1 MNKNKI
7 RFTANAAM
15 IAALYVAL
23 TWLCA
28 LVGLDKGVIQMR
40 LSEALCV
47 LPAFT
52 GAAVPGL
59 FVGCLLANL
68 LTGSALPDII
78 FGSLA
83 TLIGALGA
91 YFLRRRKWLVPLPT
105 VLANTLIIPFV
116 LRFAYGAEGTIPYF
130 MLTVGAGEV
139 ISAYIC
145 GMLSKFAKDDVNYV
159 LGFYILDFSLVFVAI
174 LIYLRNRRLDKS
186 KAAGARRVDPPAS
199 RHF

>member
-1 MNKNKI
+1 MNRNL
-7 RFTANAAM
+7 RFLCRGALV
-15 IAALYVAL
+15 AALYVVL

-116 LRFAYGAEGTIPYF
+116 LRFAYGAEGSIPYF

-145 GMLSKFAKDDVNYV
+145 GMLLYAA
-159 LGFYILDFSLVFVAI
+159 LE
-174 LIYLRNRRLDKS
+174 RR
-186 KAAGARRVDPPAS
+186 AANL
-199 RHF
+199 FK

>member
-1 MNKNKI
+1 MNRNL
-7 RFTANAAM
+7 RFLCRGALV
-15 IAALYVAL
+15 AALYVVL

-28 LVGLDKGVIQMR
+28 LVGMSSGVIQVR

-68 LTGSALPDII
+68 LTGSALPDVV

-105 VLANTLIIPFV
+105 VLANVLIIPFV

-130 MLTVGAGEV
+130 MRTVGAGEV

-145 GMLSKFAKDDVNYV
+145 GMLLYAA
-159 LGFYILDFSLVFVAI
+159 LV
-174 LIYLRNRRLDKS
+174 RQ
-186 KAAGARRVDPPAS
+186 KAQL
-199 RHF
+199 FK

>member
-1 MNKNKI
+1 MNRNL
-7 RFTANAAM
+7 RFLCRGAL
-15 IAALYVAL
+15 IAALYVVL

-68 LTGSALPDII
+68 LTGSALPDVV

-116 LRFAYGAEGTIPYF
+116 LRFAYGAEGSIPYF

-145 GMLSKFAKDDVNYV
+145 GMV
-159 LGFYILDFSLVFVAI
+159 LYAALE
-174 LIYLRNRRLDKS
+174 RR
-186 KAAGARRVDPPAS
+186 KAQL
-199 RHF
+199 FK

>member
-1 MNKNKI
+1 MNRNL
-7 RFTANAAM
+7 RFLCRGAL
-15 IAALYVAL
+15 IAALYVVL

-28 LVGLDKGVIQMR
+28 LVGMSSGVIQVR

-116 LRFAYGAEGTIPYF
+116 LRFAYGAEGSIPYF

-145 GMLSKFAKDDVNYV
+145 GMLLYAA
-159 LGFYILDFSLVFVAI
+159 LE
-174 LIYLRNRRLDKS
+174 RR
-186 KAAGARRVDPPAS
+186 AANL
-199 RHF
+199 FK

>member
-1 MNKNKI
+1 MNRNL
-7 RFTANAAM
+7 RFLCRGALV
-15 IAALYVAL
+15 AALYVVL

-145 GMLSKFAKDDVNYV
+145 GMPLYAA
-159 LGFYILDFSLVFVAI
+159 LE
-174 LIYLRNRRLDKS
+174 RR
-186 KAAGARRVDPPAS
+186 AANL
-199 RHF
+199 FK

>member
-1 MNKNKI
+1 MNRNL
-7 RFTANAAM
+7 RFLCRGALV
-15 IAALYVAL
+15 AALYVVL

-68 LTGSALPDII
+68 LTGSALPDVV

-130 MLTVGAGEV
+130 MLTVGIGEV

-145 GMLSKFAKDDVNYV
+145 GMLLYV
-159 LGFYILDFSLVFVAI
+159 AVD
-174 LIYLRNRRLDKS
+174 RR
-186 KAAGARRVDPPAS
+186 KAQLFG
-199 RHF
+199 

>member
-1 MNKNKI
+1 MNRNL
-7 RFTANAAM
+7 RFLCRGALV
-15 IAALYVAL
+15 AALYVVL

-68 LTGSALPDII
+68 LTGSALPDVV

-91 YFLRRRKWLVPLPT
+91 YFLCRRKWLVPLPT

-116 LRFAYGAEGTIPYF
+116 LRFAYGAEGSIPYF

-145 GMLSKFAKDDVNYV
+145 GMLLYAA
-159 LGFYILDFSLVFVAI
+159 LV
-174 LIYLRNRRLDKS
+174 RQ
-186 KAAGARRVDPPAS
+186 KAPL
-199 RHF
+199 FK

>member
-1 MNKNKI
+1 MNRNL
-7 RFTANAAM
+7 RFLCRGALV
-15 IAALYVAL
+15 AALYVVL

-28 LVGLDKGVIQMR
+28 LVGMSSDVIQVR

-59 FVGCLLANL
+59 FAGCLLANL

-91 YFLRRRKWLVPLPT
+91 YLLRRHKWLVPLPT
-105 VLANTLIIPFV
+105 VLANVLIIPFV

-145 GMLSKFAKDDVNYV
+145 GMLLYAA
-159 LGFYILDFSLVFVAI
+159 LV
-174 LIYLRNRRLDKS
+174 RQ
-186 KAAGARRVDPPAS
+186 KAQL
-199 RHF
+199 FK

>member
-1 MNKNKI
+1 MNRNL
-7 RFTANAAM
+7 RFLCRGALV
-15 IAALYVAL
+15 AALYVVL

-28 LVGLDKGVIQMR
+28 LAGLDKGVIQMR

-91 YFLRRRKWLVPLPT
+91 YFLRRHKWLVPLPT
-105 VLANTLIIPFV
+105 VLANVLIIPPV

-130 MLTVGAGEV
+130 MLTVGAGEI

-145 GMLSKFAKDDVNYV
+145 GMLLYAALS
-159 LGFYILDFSLVFVAI
+159 
-174 LIYLRNRRLDKS
+174 RRATHLFK
-186 KAAGARRVDPPAS
+186 
-199 RHF
+199 

>member
-1 MNKNKI
+1 MNRNL
-7 RFTANAAM
+7 RFLCRGALV
-15 IAALYVAL
+15 AALYVVL

-68 LTGSALPDII
+68 LTGSALPDVV

-91 YFLRRRKWLVPLPT
+91 YFLRRHKWLVPLPT
-105 VLANTLIIPFV
+105 VLANMLIIPFV

-145 GMLSKFAKDDVNYV
+145 GMLLYAA
-159 LGFYILDFSLVFVAI
+159 LV
-174 LIYLRNRRLDKS
+174 RQ
-186 KAAGARRVDPPAS
+186 KAQL
-199 RHF
+199 FK

>member
-1 MNKNKI
+1 MNRNL
-7 RFTANAAM
+7 RFLCRGALV
-15 IAALYVAL
+15 AALYVAL

-68 LTGSALPDII
+68 LTGSALPDVV

-105 VLANTLIIPFV
+105 VLANVLIIPPV

-145 GMLSKFAKDDVNYV
+145 GMLLY
-159 LGFYILDFSLVFVAI
+159 
-174 LIYLRNRRLDKS
+174 
-186 KAAGARRVDPPAS
+186 AALARRAANL
-199 RHF
+199 FK

>member
-1 MNKNKI
+1 MN
-7 RFTANAAM
+7 FHESQSSFSLPLV
-15 IAALYVAL
+15 AALYVVL

-28 LVGLDKGVIQMR
+28 LVGLDKGVIQLR

-68 LTGSALPDII
+68 LTGSALPDVV

-91 YFLRRRKWLVPLPT
+91 YLLRRRKWLVPLPT
-105 VLANTLIIPFV
+105 VLANALIIPFV

-145 GMLSKFAKDDVNYV
+145 GMLLYAA
-159 LGFYILDFSLVFVAI
+159 LVRQKVQLF
-174 LIYLRNRRLDKS
+174 K
-186 KAAGARRVDPPAS
+186 
-199 RHF
+199 

>member
-1 MNKNKI
+1 MNRNL
-7 RFTANAAM
+7 RFLCRGALV
-15 IAALYVAL
+15 AALYVVL

-28 LVGLDKGVIQMR
+28 LVGMSSGVIQVR

-68 LTGSALPDII
+68 LTGSALPDVV

-91 YFLRRRKWLVPLPT
+91 YFLRRHKWLVPLPT
-105 VLANTLIIPFV
+105 VLANVLIIPFV
-116 LRFAYGAEGTIPYF
+116 LRFAYSLEGTIPYF

-145 GMLSKFAKDDVNYV
+145 GMLLYAA
-159 LGFYILDFSLVFVAI
+159 LV
-174 LIYLRNRRLDKS
+174 RQ
-186 KAAGARRVDPPAS
+186 KAQL
-199 RHF
+199 FK

>member
-1 MNKNKI
+1 MNRNL
-7 RFTANAAM
+7 RFLCRGAL
-15 IAALYVAL
+15 IAALYVVL

-68 LTGSALPDII
+68 LTGSALPDVV

-91 YFLRRRKWLVPLPT
+91 YLLRRRKWLVPLPT

-116 LRFAYGAEGTIPYF
+116 LRFAYGAEGAIPYF

-145 GMLSKFAKDDVNYV
+145 GMLLYAA
-159 LGFYILDFSLVFVAI
+159 LE
-174 LIYLRNRRLDKS
+174 RR
-186 KAAGARRVDPPAS
+186 AANL
-199 RHF
+199 FK

>member
-1 MNKNKI
+1 MNRNL
-7 RFTANAAM
+7 RFLCRGALV
-15 IAALYVAL
+15 AALYVVL

-28 LVGLDKGVIQMR
+28 LVGLDKGVIQLR

-68 LTGSALPDII
+68 LTGSALPDVV

-91 YFLRRRKWLVPLPT
+91 YLLRRRKWLVPLPT
-105 VLANTLIIPFV
+105 VLANALIIPFV

-145 GMLSKFAKDDVNYV
+145 GMLLYAA
-159 LGFYILDFSLVFVAI
+159 LVRQKVQLF
-174 LIYLRNRRLDKS
+174 K
-186 KAAGARRVDPPAS
+186 
-199 RHF
+199 

>member
-1 MNKNKI
+1 MNRNL
-7 RFTANAAM
+7 RFLCRGALV
-15 IAALYVAL
+15 AALYVVL

-59 FVGCLLANL
+59 FLGCLLANL

-116 LRFAYGAEGTIPYF
+116 LRFAYGAEGSIPYF

-145 GMLSKFAKDDVNYV
+145 GMLLYAA
-159 LGFYILDFSLVFVAI
+159 LE
-174 LIYLRNRRLDKS
+174 RR
-186 KAAGARRVDPPAS
+186 AANL
-199 RHF
+199 FK

>member
-1 MNKNKI
+1 MNRNL
-7 RFTANAAM
+7 RFLCRGALV
-15 IAALYVAL
+15 AALYVVL

-28 LVGLDKGVIQMR
+28 LVGLDKGVIQLR

-47 LPAFT
+47 LPTFT

-68 LTGSALPDII
+68 LTGSALPDVV

-91 YFLRRRKWLVPLPT
+91 YLLRRRKWLVPLPT
-105 VLANTLIIPFV
+105 VLANALIIPFV

-145 GMLSKFAKDDVNYV
+145 GMLLYAA
-159 LGFYILDFSLVFVAI
+159 LV
-174 LIYLRNRRLDKS
+174 RQ
-186 KAAGARRVDPPAS
+186 KAQL
-199 RHF
+199 FK

>member
-1 MNKNKI
+1 MNRNL
-7 RFTANAAM
+7 RFLCRGAFV
-15 IAALYVAL
+15 AALYVVL

-68 LTGSALPDII
+68 LTGSALPDVV

-116 LRFAYGAEGTIPYF
+116 LRFAYGAEGSIPYF

-145 GMLSKFAKDDVNYV
+145 GMLLY
-159 LGFYILDFSLVFVAI
+159 
-174 LIYLRNRRLDKS
+174 
-186 KAAGARRVDPPAS
+186 AALERQAANL
-199 RHF
+199 FK

>member
-1 MNKNKI
+1 MNRNL
-7 RFTANAAM
+7 RFLCRGALV
-15 IAALYVAL
+15 AALYVVL

-28 LVGLDKGVIQMR
+28 LVGLDKGVIQLR

-68 LTGSALPDII
+68 LTGSALPDVV

-91 YFLRRRKWLVPLPT
+91 YLLRRRKWLVPLPT
-105 VLANTLIIPFV
+105 VLANALIIPFV

-145 GMLSKFAKDDVNYV
+145 GMLLYAA
-159 LGFYILDFSLVFVAI
+159 LV
-174 LIYLRNRRLDKS
+174 RQ
-186 KAAGARRVDPPAS
+186 KAPL
-199 RHF
+199 FK

>member
-1 MNKNKI
+1 MNRNL
-7 RFTANAAM
+7 RFLCRGALV
-15 IAALYVAL
+15 AALYVVL

-28 LVGLDKGVIQMR
+28 LIGLDKGVIQMR

-68 LTGSALPDII
+68 LTGSALPDVV

-91 YFLRRRKWLVPLPT
+91 YLLRRRKWLVPLPT

-116 LRFAYGAEGTIPYF
+116 LRFAYGAEGSIPYF

-145 GMLSKFAKDDVNYV
+145 GMLLYAALS
-159 LGFYILDFSLVFVAI
+159 
-174 LIYLRNRRLDKS
+174 RRTANLFK
-186 KAAGARRVDPPAS
+186 
-199 RHF
+199 

>member
-1 MNKNKI
+1 MNRNL
-7 RFTANAAM
+7 RFLCRGALV
-15 IAALYVAL
+15 AALYVVL

-28 LVGLDKGVIQMR
+28 LVGMSSGVIQVR

-68 LTGSALPDII
+68 LTGSALPDVV

-105 VLANTLIIPFV
+105 VLANVLIIPFV
-116 LRFAYGAEGTIPYF
+116 LRFAYSAEGTIPYF

-145 GMLSKFAKDDVNYV
+145 GMLLYAA
-159 LGFYILDFSLVFVAI
+159 LV
-174 LIYLRNRRLDKS
+174 RQ
-186 KAAGARRVDPPAS
+186 KAQL
-199 RHF
+199 FK

>member
-1 MNKNKI
+1 MNRNL
-7 RFTANAAM
+7 RFLCRGAL
-15 IAALYVAL
+15 IAALYVVL

-59 FVGCLLANL
+59 FLGCLLANL

-116 LRFAYGAEGTIPYF
+116 LRFAYGAEGSIPYF

-145 GMLSKFAKDDVNYV
+145 GMLLYAA
-159 LGFYILDFSLVFVAI
+159 LE
-174 LIYLRNRRLDKS
+174 RR
-186 KAAGARRVDPPAS
+186 GAQL
-199 RHF
+199 FK

>member
-1 MNKNKI
+1 MNRNL
-7 RFTANAAM
+7 RFLCRGALV
-15 IAALYVAL
+15 AALYVVL

-91 YFLRRRKWLVPLPT
+91 YLLRRHKWLVPLPT
-105 VLANTLIIPFV
+105 VLANVLIIPFV
-116 LRFAYGAEGTIPYF
+116 LRFAYGAEGSIPYF

-145 GMLSKFAKDDVNYV
+145 GMLLYAA
-159 LGFYILDFSLVFVAI
+159 LV
-174 LIYLRNRRLDKS
+174 RQ
-186 KAAGARRVDPPAS
+186 KAPL
-199 RHF
+199 FK

>member
-1 MNKNKI
+1 MNRNL
-7 RFTANAAM
+7 RFLCRGALV
-15 IAALYVAL
+15 AALYVAL

-130 MLTVGAGEV
+130 MLTVGAGEI

-145 GMLSKFAKDDVNYV
+145 GMLLYAA
-159 LGFYILDFSLVFVAI
+159 LE
-174 LIYLRNRRLDKS
+174 RR
-186 KAAGARRVDPPAS
+186 AANL
-199 RHF
+199 FK

>member
-1 MNKNKI
+1 MNRNL
-7 RFTANAAM
+7 RFLCRGALV
-15 IAALYVAL
+15 AALYVVL

-68 LTGSALPDII
+68 LTGSALPDVV

-116 LRFAYGAEGTIPYF
+116 LRFAYGAEGSIPYF

-145 GMLSKFAKDDVNYV
+145 GMLLYAA
-159 LGFYILDFSLVFVAI
+159 LV
-174 LIYLRNRRLDKS
+174 RQ
-186 KAAGARRVDPPAS
+186 KAPL
-199 RHF
+199 FK

>member
-1 MNKNKI
+1 MNRNL
-7 RFTANAAM
+7 RFLCRGALV
-15 IAALYVAL
+15 AALYVVL

-28 LVGLDKGVIQMR
+28 LVGMSSGVIQVR

-68 LTGSALPDII
+68 LTGSALPDVV

-91 YFLRRRKWLVPLPT
+91 YLLRRRKWLVPLPT
-105 VLANTLIIPFV
+105 VLANVLIIPFV

-145 GMLSKFAKDDVNYV
+145 GMLLYAA
-159 LGFYILDFSLVFVAI
+159 LV
-174 LIYLRNRRLDKS
+174 RQ
-186 KAAGARRVDPPAS
+186 KAQL
-199 RHF
+199 FK

>member
-1 MNKNKI
+1 MNRNL
-7 RFTANAAM
+7 RFLCRGAL
-15 IAALYVAL
+15 IAALYVVL
-23 TWLCA
+23 TWLCS

-91 YFLRRRKWLVPLPT
+91 YALRRRKWLVPLPT
-105 VLANTLIIPFV
+105 VLANVLIIPFV

-145 GMLSKFAKDDVNYV
+145 GMLLYV
-159 LGFYILDFSLVFVAI
+159 AMD
-174 LIYLRNRRLDKS
+174 RRRTQLFK
-186 KAAGARRVDPPAS
+186 
-199 RHF
+199 

>member
-1 MNKNKI
+1 MNRNL
-7 RFTANAAM
+7 RFLCRGALV
-15 IAALYVAL
+15 AALYVVL

-68 LTGSALPDII
+68 LTGSALPDVV

-116 LRFAYGAEGTIPYF
+116 LRFAYGAEGSIPYF

-145 GMLSKFAKDDVNYV
+145 GMLLYAA
-159 LGFYILDFSLVFVAI
+159 LE
-174 LIYLRNRRLDKS
+174 RR
-186 KAAGARRVDPPAS
+186 AANL
-199 RHF
+199 FK

>member
-1 MNKNKI
+1 MNRNL
-7 RFTANAAM
+7 RFLCRGAL
-15 IAALYVAL
+15 IAALYVVL

-68 LTGSALPDII
+68 LTGSALPDVV

-116 LRFAYGAEGTIPYF
+116 LRFAYGAEGSIPYF

-145 GMLSKFAKDDVNYV
+145 GMLLYAA
-159 LGFYILDFSLVFVAI
+159 LE
-174 LIYLRNRRLDKS
+174 RR
-186 KAAGARRVDPPAS
+186 AANL
-199 RHF
+199 FK

>member
-1 MNKNKI
+1 MNRNL
-7 RFTANAAM
+7 RFLCRGALV
-15 IAALYVAL
+15 AALYVVL

-68 LTGSALPDII
+68 LTGSALPDVV

-91 YFLRRRKWLVPLPT
+91 YFLCRRKWLVPLPT

-116 LRFAYGAEGTIPYF
+116 LRFAYGAEGSIPYF

-145 GMLSKFAKDDVNYV
+145 GMLLYAA
-159 LGFYILDFSLVFVAI
+159 LV
-174 LIYLRNRRLDKS
+174 RQ
-186 KAAGARRVDPPAS
+186 KAQL
-199 RHF
+199 FK

>member
-1 MNKNKI
+1 MNRNL
-7 RFTANAAM
+7 RFLCRGALV
-15 IAALYVAL
+15 AALYVVL

-28 LVGLDKGVIQMR
+28 LIGLDKGVIQMR

-68 LTGSALPDII
+68 LTGSALPDVV

-116 LRFAYGAEGTIPYF
+116 LRFAYGAEGAIPYF

-145 GMLSKFAKDDVNYV
+145 GMLLYAA
-159 LGFYILDFSLVFVAI
+159 LE
-174 LIYLRNRRLDKS
+174 RR
-186 KAAGARRVDPPAS
+186 AANL
-199 RHF
+199 FK

>member
-1 MNKNKI
+1 
-7 RFTANAAM
+7 
-15 IAALYVAL
+15 
-23 TWLCA
+23 
-28 LVGLDKGVIQMR
+28 MR

-68 LTGSALPDII
+68 LTGSALPDVV

-116 LRFAYGAEGTIPYF
+116 LRFAYGAEGSIPYF

-145 GMLSKFAKDDVNYV
+145 GMLLYAA
-159 LGFYILDFSLVFVAI
+159 LE
-174 LIYLRNRRLDKS
+174 RR
-186 KAAGARRVDPPAS
+186 AANL
-199 RHF
+199 FK

>member
-1 MNKNKI
+1 MNRNL
-7 RFTANAAM
+7 RFLCRGALV
-15 IAALYVAL
+15 AALYVVL

-68 LTGSALPDII
+68 LTGSALPDVV

-91 YFLRRRKWLVPLPT
+91 YFLRRHKWLVPLPT
-105 VLANTLIIPFV
+105 VLANVLIIPFV

-145 GMLSKFAKDDVNYV
+145 GMLLYAA
-159 LGFYILDFSLVFVAI
+159 LV
-174 LIYLRNRRLDKS
+174 RQ
-186 KAAGARRVDPPAS
+186 KAQL
-199 RHF
+199 FK

>member
-1 MNKNKI
+1 MNRNL
-7 RFTANAAM
+7 RFLCRGAL
-15 IAALYVAL
+15 IAALYVVL

-68 LTGSALPDII
+68 LTGSALPDVV

-116 LRFAYGAEGTIPYF
+116 LRFAYGAEGSIPYF

-145 GMLSKFAKDDVNYV
+145 GMLLYAA
-159 LGFYILDFSLVFVAI
+159 LV
-174 LIYLRNRRLDKS
+174 RQ
-186 KAAGARRVDPPAS
+186 KAPL
-199 RHF
+199 FK

>member
-1 MNKNKI
+1 MNRNL
-7 RFTANAAM
+7 RFLCRGAL
-15 IAALYVAL
+15 IAALYVVL

-68 LTGSALPDII
+68 LTGSALPDVV

-105 VLANTLIIPFV
+105 VLANTLIVPFV
-116 LRFAYGAEGTIPYF
+116 LRFAYGAEGSIPYF

-145 GMLSKFAKDDVNYV
+145 GMLLYAA
-159 LGFYILDFSLVFVAI
+159 LE
-174 LIYLRNRRLDKS
+174 RR
-186 KAAGARRVDPPAS
+186 AANL
-199 RHF
+199 FK

>member
-1 MNKNKI
+1 MTLNL
-7 RFTANAAM
+7 RFLCRGAL
-15 IAALYVAL
+15 IAALYVVL
-23 TWLCA
+23 TWLCS

-59 FVGCLLANL
+59 FAGCLLANL

-91 YFLRRRKWLVPLPT
+91 YALRKNKWLVPLPT
-105 VLANTLIIPFV
+105 VLANVLIIPPV

-130 MLTVGAGEV
+130 MLTVGIGEV
-139 ISAYIC
+139 ISCGIL
-145 GMLSKFAKDDVNYV
+145 GMLLRTVLQKYRKYIFDVQ
-159 LGFYILDFSLVFVAI
+159 
-174 LIYLRNRRLDKS
+174 K
-186 KAAGARRVDPPAS
+186 
-199 RHF
+199 

>member
-1 MNKNKI
+1 MNRNL
-7 RFTANAAM
+7 RFLCRGAL
-15 IAALYVAL
+15 IAALYVVL
-23 TWLCA
+23 TWLCS

-59 FVGCLLANL
+59 FAGCLLANL

-91 YFLRRRKWLVPLPT
+91 YALRKSKWLVPLPT
-105 VLANTLIIPFV
+105 VLANVLIIPPV

-130 MLTVGAGEV
+130 MLTVGIGEV

-145 GMLSKFAKDDVNYV
+145 GMLLYV
-159 LGFYILDFSLVFVAI
+159 AVD
-174 LIYLRNRRLDKS
+174 RR
-186 KAAGARRVDPPAS
+186 KAQLFG
-199 RHF
+199 